1 MAVQCMGTSSCE
13 WGGEEKFFA
22 SNLATLLVKGPAP
35 AHPIPQLKDSHVSC
49 QLEGK
54 GGVISQRNL
63 CICELEADLSV
74 ACRAYMTIF
83 APATVGTPCESA
95 CEQR

>member
-13 WGGEEKFFA
+13 WGGEREVFA

-35 AHPIPQLKDSHVSC
+35 AQSIPQLKDGHVSC

-54 GGVISQRNL
+54 GGVISQRDL
-63 CICELEADLSV
+63 CICELEANLSV
-74 ACRAYMTIF
+74 ACRACMTIF
-83 APATVGTPCESA
+83 APATVGISRESA